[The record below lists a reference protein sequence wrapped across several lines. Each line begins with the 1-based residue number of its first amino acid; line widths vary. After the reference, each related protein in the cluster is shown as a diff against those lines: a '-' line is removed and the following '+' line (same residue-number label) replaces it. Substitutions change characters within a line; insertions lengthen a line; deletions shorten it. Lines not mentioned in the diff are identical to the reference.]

1 MPKNLRHYLLSPLLL
16 LILSSALIA
25 GACRVF
31 SATAPTPTSAS
42 PAGCAWNWAYGEGSP
57 EFEAKLRQEFTSA
70 GINATLSTS
79 SYGETGGSDCS
90 YHAMSLDMTLEVEV
104 ADTGDQAALADLAGQ
119 IDRLVRKTLDETP
132 SAPPNLG
139 NVLLTFISRDQ
150 GAQCRWD
157 FAAGQCLPQ

>member
-1 MPKNLRHYLLSPLLL
+1 MPKNLRHDRLSPLFL
-16 LILSSALIA
+16 LILSSVLIA

-31 SATAPTPTSAS
+31 SATLPTPTPAD

-57 EFEAKLRQEFTSA
+57 EFEAQLRQEFASA

-104 ADTGDQAALADLAGQ
+104 VDTGDQAMLADLAGQ
-119 IDRLVRKTLDETP
+119 IDKLARKTL
-132 SAPPNLG
+132 
-139 NVLLTFISRDQ
+139 R
-150 GAQCRWD
+150 
-157 FAAGQCLPQ
+157 